1 MKAIILAAGQGIR
14 LGTNFPKPLC
24 KITKGKTILDF
35 QVEKLS
41 KKIGFDNILITVGY
55 KKELIMRR
63 IPDLIFVYNQK
74 YQKTSTAKSLLLA
87 LKKINDDVI
96 CIDGDVYFDEKIL
109 DMLLKTKYS
118 CCLVDTK
125 KCGKEESKYN
135 LKNGFIWQMSKS
147 NKNPLGEALG
157 INIIRK
163 KDLNVFRNEL
173 KSLSDNERVDK
184 ALENL
189 TTRNKL
195 KLMPVYVGNYYCQEI
210 DFKSDLNHVRKYVS
224 RQSH

>member
-1 MKAIILAAGQGIR
+1 LKAIILAAGRGTR
-14 LGTNFPKPLC
+14 LGTHIPKPLA
-24 KITKGKTILDF
+24 KITKAKTILDF

-41 KKIGFDNILITVGY
+41 KKIGFDNILITVGH
-55 KKELIMRR
+55 KKEQIMRR
-63 IPDLIFVYNQK
+63 IPDLIYVYNNR

-87 LKKINDDVI
+87 LREIDDDVI
-96 CIDGDVYFDEKIL
+96 CMDGDVYFDEKIL

-118 CCLVDTK
+118 CSLVDTK
-125 KCGKEESKYN
+125 KCGSEESKYN
-135 LKNGFIWQMSKS
+135 LKNGFIWQISKS
-147 NKNPLGEALG
+147 NKNSLGEVLG

-163 KDLNVFRNEL
+163 KDLDLFRNEL
-173 KSLSDNERVDK
+173 ESLSDNERVDK

-195 KLMPVYVGNYYCQEI
+195 KLLPVYVGNYFCQEI

-224 RQSH
+224 RNSH